1 MWRRDLERNT
11 DERSLA
17 GAFKAFVTSPG
28 FSVLVRVRF
37 GARWRFS
44 RNPLLRTLSFFAS
57 RSVVRSFGCY
67 ISPLANVGE
76 GLCLP
81 HPVAIVIGDGVVI
94 GNDVTI
100 YQGVTIGRKDEGV
113 SEYPVIGDRAIVYS
127 GAILLG
133 KIRIGPGAII
143 AAHSVVLD
151 DVPAGV
157 KVAGTPARIV
167 TGKGF

>member
-11 DERSLA
+11 DERSLV
-17 GAFKAFVTSPG
+17 GAFKAFVTSSG

-37 GARWRFS
+37 AARWRLS
-44 RNPLLRTLSFFAS
+44 RSPLLRTLSLLAS

-67 ISPLANVGE
+67 ISPLSDIGE
-76 GLCLP
+76 WLCLP
-81 HPVAIVIGDGVVI
+81 HPVAIVIGDGAVI
-94 GNDVTI
+94 GNDATI

-113 SEYPVIGDRAIVYS
+113 PEYPVIGDRVIVYC
-127 GAILLG
+127 GATLLG

-151 DVPAGV
+151 DVPAGAR
-157 KVAGTPARIV
+157 VAGTPARIV
-167 TGKGF
+167 TSN